1 MHLEVNAMKNIENC
15 SETYRELYTKYMLGY
30 QILLSLKAMNDRKRS
45 EYQKKFLHIIYSA
58 FKLIPSG
65 HLTFFLSF
73 AWFCNLQ
80 SETLY
85 QDNCNHELNL
95 D

>member
-45 EYQKKFLHIIYSA
+45 EYQKNCYTL
-58 FKLIPSG
+58 FKVLP
-65 HLTFFLSF
+65 
-73 AWFCNLQ
+73 N
-80 SETLY
+80 
-85 QDNCNHELNL
+85 
-95 D
+95 

>member
-45 EYQKKFLHIIYSA
+45 EYQKKLLHII
-58 FKLIPSG
+58 
-65 HLTFFLSF
+65 
-73 AWFCNLQ
+73 
-80 SETLY
+80 
-85 QDNCNHELNL
+85 
-95 D
+95 